1 VKSKKQ
7 LKSLGNR
14 SVSTWPHASTL
25 REFLLDCEH
34 RGQTVSERLRQI
46 LDAYYSN
53 ERLKA
58 IGRDAVETPIRRVQ
72 KEAISE
78 ELVPLKNR
86 VTEIEK
92 GVQATRSIAEDVL
105 GRLAQMT
112 LDVSGVSPEINGEVL
127 KKLDGLEGLMAKL
140 VLRALRSTVR
150 TAVQEE
156 LKSDHVIRVR
166 VNPETGVEIY
176 AEFEV
181 VDKVTN
187 PETELTL
194 DEARGLLGEKAQLGS
209 KFLRRIH
216 SGVDSVRV
224 IAQAANQF
232 LQQG

>member
-1 VKSKKQ
+1 
-7 LKSLGNR
+7 
-14 SVSTWPHASTL
+14 
-25 REFLLDCEH
+25 
-34 RGQTVSERLRQI
+34 
-46 LDAYYSN
+46 
-53 ERLKA
+53 
-58 IGRDAVETPIRRVQ
+58 
-72 KEAISE
+72 
-78 ELVPLKNR
+78 
-86 VTEIEK
+86 
-92 GVQATRSIAEDVL
+92 
-105 GRLAQMT
+105 
-112 LDVSGVSPEINGEVL
+112 
-127 KKLDGLEGLMAKL
+127 MAKL